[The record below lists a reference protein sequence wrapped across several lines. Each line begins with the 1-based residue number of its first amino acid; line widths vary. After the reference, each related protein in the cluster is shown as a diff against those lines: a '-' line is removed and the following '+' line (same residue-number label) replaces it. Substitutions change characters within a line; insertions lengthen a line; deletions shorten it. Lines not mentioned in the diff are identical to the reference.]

1 MCRKYATVNND
12 EVVVVDDDDGSGV
25 DGGCGDGDDDD
36 GDNDGALKFSRQIS
50 KQLGQFT
57 FFLPHINK

>member
-12 EVVVVDDDDGSGV
+12 EVVVVDDDDG
-25 DGGCGDGDDDD
+25 GGDDD

>member
-12 EVVVVDDDDGSGV
+12 EVVVVDDDDGGGD
-25 DGGCGDGDDDD
+25 DGGCGDGDD